1 MLESGGRPHWMG
13 CVRAEISEKVRV
25 NRRTVPATDVGALTD
40 AIWDY
45 SAAANAGSFAVER
58 DLGATG

>member
-1 MLESGGRPHWMG
+1 MG